1 MAAVNIN
8 TLTDTDADVL
18 VGFRTGDGEAATRL
32 VSEFA
37 TKLELNDYLQSV
49 QEGSGI
55 TIDDTD
61 PQNPIISLTGG
72 SGTVTSVDLAVPTG
86 LTVSGNPITTS
97 GTITVAYDTGYQGYT
112 SVEAGKLSGIATGAD
127 VTATAVAGATT
138 KTTPV
143 DADSVP
149 LVDSADSNALKR
161 VTWANIKATLKTYFD
176 TLYGALASINLW
188 TLPQRGDTGVL
199 TSATTV
205 TIDLAAK
212 QNWTLTL
219 GHNATLA
226 NPTNQSTQVG
236 QKGRIAAVND
246 GTGGYTLAFAS
257 NWYYVG
263 GASPPAIPTG
273 ASAKWRIDYDVVSS
287 SRIDYSVRSVGV

>member
-37 TKLELNDYLQSV
+37 TTLELEDYVQGVTGTGGVSV
-49 QEGSGI
+49 
-55 TIDDTD
+55 DNTD

-72 SGTVTSVDLAVPTG
+72 GVTSVDLAVPTG
-86 LTVSGNPITTS
+86 FAVSGNPITTS

-112 SVEAGKLSGIATGAD
+112 SAEASKLSGIATGAD
-127 VTATAVAGATT
+127 VTATAVAAATT
-138 KTTPV
+138 KTTPI

-161 VTWANIKATLKTYFD
+161 VTWANVKATLKTYFD
-176 TLYGALASINLW
+176 TLYGALTSINLW
-188 TLPQRGDTGVL
+188 TLPQRGDTGAL
-199 TSATTV
+199 TSGTTI

-219 GHNATLA
+219 EHNATLA

-236 QKGRIAAVND
+236 QKGRIAGVND

-273 ASAKWRIDYDVVSS
+273 ANAKWRVDYDVVSS